1 MKSSRLHIRIAL
13 SFALLLLVVLA
24 AILAIVNG
32 ILSGSAEKDIEQSLV
47 SGERVFGLLVE
58 DNKRQLLQS
67 ANILSADFAF
77 REAIATSD
85 RATVLSVLGNH
96 GARINADVAMLVGMD
111 GRLVADTLRPAL
123 PGQTFA
129 YPGLIRV
136 AEQYRQAAAMV
147 LVDGGLYQLVVVPV
161 LAPLPV
167 AWLVLGFR
175 IDNQL
180 AGKLQSLTAL
190 EMSFA
195 AQEKAN
201 GPWRVLATTL
211 GANHAADL
219 PAALATLDRTR
230 AGGVALTAGQEPY
243 LARVVFLD
251 SQVPQEIVAVLQRSI
266 HRALQAL
273 RHLQLVLIVLGVA
286 SLLASMYASLM
297 LARGITRPI
306 GSLAKLAGRV
316 ELGDFSQEAPIERDD
331 EVGKLAQAFNHM
343 RTGIS
348 AREAKISELAFRDQ
362 LTSLPNRQ
370 LFNDR
375 LEQAIRVAKR
385 EGQSFSVLMLDLDQF
400 KEVNDILGHN
410 VGDLLLQEVA
420 KRLQTTL
427 MRDSDT
433 VARLGGDEFAALLTG
448 TDAAGAKFIAQRL
461 LDVLNEPTI
470 LENQKVVAGGSIG
483 LAAYPLHG
491 DETNTLLRHAEL
503 AMYVAKRNRSGF
515 AVFDNNLAQHS
526 QDHLSLM
533 AELRHAVEH
542 HELVLYYQPKVGMAD
557 RSLNQVE
564 ALVRWNHPERGL
576 VPPGDFIPFA
586 ENTGFVREIT
596 RWALEAALQQ
606 RLRWR
611 DAGVVLN
618 ISVNVSARDLIQLDL
633 PDMIAELL
641 KRYGA
646 EPHWLALEI
655 TESAIMGDPQR
666 ALGVVERLHAMGL
679 KLSVDDFGTGYSS
692 LAYLKKLPVAELKID
707 MSFVLN
713 MDKDKDDATIVR
725 STIDLGHNMGLIV
738 VAEGVESESTWRMLE
753 EMGCDLAQGYHISRP
768 LDNAALLQW
777 IRNSPWNLALQP

>member
-1 MKSSRLHIRIAL
+1 MKSSRLHVRIAL

-32 ILSGSAEKDIEQSLV
+32 ILSGSTEKDIEQSLA
-47 SGERVFGLLVE
+47 SGERVFGLLIE

-85 RATVLSVLGNH
+85 RATVLSVLANH
-96 GARINADVAMLVGMD
+96 GARINADVAMLVGID
-111 GRLVADTLRPAL
+111 GRLAADTLRPAL
-123 PGQTFA
+123 TGQAFV
-129 YPGLIRV
+129 YPSLIRV
-136 AEQYRQAAAMV
+136 AQQYRQAAAMV
-147 LVDGGLYQLVVVPV
+147 LMDGGLYQLVVVPV

-211 GANHAADL
+211 AANQAADL

-230 AGGVALTAGQEPY
+230 AGGTALTAGEEPY

-251 SQVPQEIVAVLQRSI
+251 AQAPQEIVAVLQRSI
-266 HRALQAL
+266 YRALQAL
-273 RHLQLVLIVLGVA
+273 HRLQLVLIVLGVA
-286 SLLASMYASLM
+286 SLLASMYASLV

-306 GSLAKLAGRV
+306 GALARLAGRV
-316 ELGDFSQEAPIERDD
+316 ELGDLSQEAPVERAD

-343 RTGIS
+343 RAGIS

-362 LTSLPNRQ
+362 LTALPNRQ

-375 LEQAIRVAKR
+375 LAQAIRVAKR
-385 EGQSFSVLMLDLDQF
+385 EGQSFSVLLLDLDQF

-410 VGDLLLQEVA
+410 VGDLLLQEVGR
-420 KRLQTTL
+420 RLQTTL

-448 TDAAGAKFIAQRL
+448 TDAAGAQFIAQRV

-470 LENQKVVAGGSIG
+470 LENQKVVASGSIG

-491 DETNTLLRHAEL
+491 DETGTLLRHAEL

-515 AVFDNNLAQHS
+515 AVFDENLEQQS
-526 QDHLSLM
+526 QEHLSLM
-533 AELRHAVEH
+533 AELRHALAH
-542 HELVLYYQPKVGMAD
+542 NELVLYYQPKVGMAD
-557 RSLNQVE
+557 RSLSQVE
-564 ALVRWNHPERGL
+564 ALVRWRHPERGL
-576 VPPGDFIPFA
+576 VPPGEFIPFA

-596 RWALEAALQQ
+596 RWAIEAALQQ
-606 RLRWR
+606 RQQWR
-611 DAGVVLN
+611 DAGLALT
-618 ISVNVSARDLIQLDL
+618 ISVNVSARDLIQMDL

-646 EPHWLALEI
+646 APHWLALEI

-666 ALGVVERLHAMGL
+666 ALSVVE
-679 KLSVDDFGTGYSS
+679 
-692 LAYLKKLPVAELKID
+692 
-707 MSFVLN
+707 
-713 MDKDKDDATIVR
+713 
-725 STIDLGHNMGLIV
+725 
-738 VAEGVESESTWRMLE
+738 
-753 EMGCDLAQGYHISRP
+753 
-768 LDNAALLQW
+768 
-777 IRNSPWNLALQP
+777 